1 MSMDSV
7 STKSL
12 WKVAIPAIV
21 ATVALGSLS
30 GFLSN
35 SGYSNDWFAALQKPS
50 FMPPGWMFGVVWTT
64 LYTLMGLALAL
75 VWVTPD
81 SVQRTSAISLF
92 FVQLAV
98 NFAWSPIFFGARL
111 IEIGL
116 VTIAVMFVL
125 VGLTAWRFGRIRPL
139 AGWLLVPYL
148 AWLCLATALNFEIG
162 RLNPGAD
169 AMPLGLFGG

>member
-1 MSMDSV
+1 MDSV
-7 STKSL
+7 SAKSL

-30 GFLSN
+30 GFMSN
-35 SGYSNDWFAALQKPS
+35 SGYSNDWFVALQKPS